1 MNQIDFDEVLALK
14 PQNIDLNKYI
24 KNFNIVLYGAGNS
37 CRNFIGWL
45 KSKGFS
51 PIAICDSYRVG
62 EKFGEYVISDFRDI
76 LKKHKNVKVI
86 ISAFRFYDEIRQ
98 LLLKYID
105 EKDILFTEKDIN
117 ISYLIDHQARYKKF
131 AEENKNKLEKV
142 YHLLADDIS
151 KKTFINVLKGR
162 ITGNNN
168 FFKDCYTENQYFA
181 EDIIKLSDNE
191 CFVDGGAFTGDSIA
205 DFIKQS
211 NNKFNKIHSFE
222 PDKKNYLKLLETKA
236 KYKNNDRIFTYNAG
250 LYQCNKKIGF
260 SDDMLAFSNRIN
272 ENFNDIN
279 SIEVVA
285 IDNIIDDRVTFIK
298 MDIEGAELDA
308 LKGAKETILKNKPK
322 LAICVYH
329 KNEDLFEIP
338 NYINSLG
345 LDYKYYMR
353 HHSNEGYYET
363 VFYAI

>member
-117 ISYLIDHQARYKKF
+117 ISYLIDHQARYKNF
-131 AEENKNKLEKV
+131 AEKNKNELEKV
-142 YHLLADDIS
+142 YQLFEDDKS
-151 KKTFINVLKGR
+151 KQTFISILKGR
-162 ITGNNN
+162 ITGNNE
-168 FFKDCYTENQYFA
+168 FFRSCYTENQYFA
-181 EDIIKLSDNE
+181 EGVIKLGEEES
-191 CFVDGGAFTGDSIA
+191 FIDGGGFTGDSIA
-205 DFIKQS
+205 EFIKHS
-211 NNKFNKIHSFE
+211 KNKFNKIYSFE
-222 PDKKNYLKLLETKA
+222 PDKKNYRELLKSYE
-236 KYKNNDRIFTYNAG
+236 NDNRIVAYNAG
-250 LYQCNKKIGF
+250 LFYCNKKIGF
-260 SDDMLAFSNRIN
+260 TNDMASLSNTIN

-322 LAICVYH
+322 LTICVYH
-329 KNEDLFEIP
+329 KNEDIIEIP
-338 NYINSLG
+338 NFINGLG
-345 LDYKYYMR
+345 LGYKFYLR
-353 HHSNEGYYET
+353 HHSEGYYET